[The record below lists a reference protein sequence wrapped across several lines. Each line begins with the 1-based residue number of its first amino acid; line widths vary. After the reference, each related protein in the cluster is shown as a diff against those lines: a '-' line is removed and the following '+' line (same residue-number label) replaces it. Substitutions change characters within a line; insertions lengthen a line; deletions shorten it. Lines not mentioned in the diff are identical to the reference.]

1 MERRQAA
8 ASPSAIDSSCD
19 SVPGA
24 APAPPVVLAPVR
36 VDRRVHT
43 CAVVLEATIEPRRPY
58 SLALSAR
65 MKSDATRYF
74 RNGVLTVALSTPE
87 PAVGRIAQRPDG
99 SLDVRLEGGR
109 PKEALETLRF
119 VLAADDDHRPF
130 LDRFRDDPLLGP
142 SVRRLAGL
150 RPLRVATVSHALLKA
165 VCGQLIQSRAARLLE
180 RRLLWLAATTHE
192 DLRLPPDR
200 TTFAGYA
207 PAELVRHGLAARK
220 AGVLVRISREWDLER
235 LRTIPSD
242 AAATRIERERGLGP
256 WSAGMICLYGLGRF
270 DRGLV
275 GDLGLIKLCSSLRGR
290 RAEVEDTRELLAP
303 YGDWSGLASVYLL
316 SGGFSS
322 PALRREGRT
331 PGSASSPP
339 RTPRALPAR
348 RR

>member
-1 MERRQAA
+1 
-8 ASPSAIDSSCD
+8 
-19 SVPGA
+19 
-24 APAPPVVLAPVR
+24 VL
-36 VDRRVHT
+36 
-43 CAVVLEATIEPRRPY
+43 LEATVAPRKPY

-65 MKSDATRYF
+65 MKSDATRYY
-74 RNGVLTVALSTPE
+74 RNGVLTLALGDVEEPVVAR
-87 PAVGRIAQRPDG
+87 VAQRPDG
-99 SLDVRLEGGR
+99 SLDALLEGRR
-109 PKEALETLRF
+109 PQNALETLRF

-130 LDRFRDDPLLGP
+130 LDRFRDDPLLGA

-180 RRLLWLAATTHE
+180 RRLLSLAAPAHE

-200 TTFAGYA
+200 ATFAGYA

-235 LRTIPSD
+235 LRAVPSNT
-242 AAATRIERERGLGP
+242 AVARIERERGLGP

-303 YGDWSGLASVYLL
+303 YGEWAGLASVYLL

-322 PALRREGRT
+322 PAQRRAGTRSST
-331 PGSASSPP
+331 ASSPAHTRRGLPP
-339 RTPRALPAR
+339 RWR
-348 RR
+348 